1 MLKFWNS
8 FKNKKYAY
16 TVCYTAAFIML
27 AAVVLF
33 RFPLYNKT
41 IIWQQDGL
49 KQHYNAILYYGKYL
63 KQIFNTL
70 ITEHRLELPMWDH
83 SIGYG
88 SDIITTLHYYA
99 IGDPLAALVGLVPEK
114 YCQYFFSALYLLR
127 LYLAGLAFSAFSFY
141 HGNKRFG
148 TMIGSFI
155 YIFSAYSLVLGL
167 MHPFF
172 VAPLIWFPLILLG
185 IDKIFNSERP
195 YLFIVFTSIAAMS
208 NFYFFYMEIVLAL
221 MYAVYRYFNV
231 YKKFSIKTFAAT
243 LAKFML
249 YGLNAFLIS
258 AVILLPVLN
267 VMFSSARFQAS
278 EPASVPLFYHLDFYL
293 KVIAHFT
300 TAVNAGSWTMLGYT
314 AVGLFSVIFAF
325 VRWKKNKSIVLAFV
339 VLTLFLLIPAGG
351 YALNGF
357 SYVVNRWT
365 WCYAMLVGFIT
376 ARMIPQIIT
385 LVETEKRSISWVIIV
400 MAVITGFFSATR
412 TEQTM
417 GAAGIILAVAMVMMV
432 VNVYKCSKTAIY
444 GFVALVLVV
453 GLASNA
459 YYKMSVVDE
468 DSNWINEFKDVD
480 EADKLLKEENS
491 DSLLASLG
499 DNSFYRIEESGLGT
513 TQNSSIQR
521 GTKGTQFYFS
531 LTSPYISEFIDDMY
545 MNWPKDY
552 DYEGVESRSVLES
565 LASVKYFLTGEDSE
579 ASLPYNF
586 STLITEGDT
595 DQGHVKVWENNN
607 SLPVGYTYSKYVK
620 KSDFD
625 EMSVTER
632 EQAMLSGAVVEES
645 ELPEAEVTDDSIN
658 ILKSVETRGDVDV
671 NENSYVVRKNGRVV
685 LNVKPE
691 KDSDMYVVFKNLKF
705 KGMSE
710 RETYN
715 DGAWAQLTEYQ
726 KNLVKE
732 EDAYGHESVTTSLSV
747 TAGDDSKIVEVY
759 SPGADYYCGRS
770 NFMVNFG
777 SNDSETVELSFRNA
791 GTYTFDSVEVLSVP
805 HAGTSE
811 KLSELS
817 EDTLENVVFG
827 TNTMIGTISLDEP
840 KLLALSIPYSE
851 GWTACVDGNET
862 EIKRTN
868 VMYMG
873 LELGKGD
880 HVITLSY
887 RTPYLKA
894 GAYCTFAG
902 IIMLLGII
910 VINIVNRGRHAEEI

>member
-16 TVCYTAAFIML
+16 VVSYTAAFILL

-33 RFPLYNKT
+33 RFPLYRKT

-63 KQIFNTL
+63 RQILHTL

-83 SIGYG
+83 AIGYG
-88 SDIITTLHYYA
+88 SDIITTFHYYA
-99 IGDPLAALVGLVPEK
+99 IGDPLAALSAIVPEK

-155 YIFSAYSLVLGL
+155 YVFSAYSLVLGL

-185 IDKIFNSERP
+185 IDKIFNKEKP
-195 YLFIVFTSIAAMS
+195 YLFIIFTSIAAMS
-208 NFYFFYMEIVLAL
+208 NFYFFYMEIVLAV
-221 MYAVYRYFNV
+221 MYAIYKYFSV
-231 YKKFSIKTFAAT
+231 YKKFEVKTFFAVIVRFA
-243 LAKFML
+243 L
-249 YGLNAFLIS
+249 YGANAFLIS
-258 AVILLPVLN
+258 AAILLPVLN

-278 EPASVPLFYHLDFYL
+278 ESKSVPLFYHLDYYI
-293 KVIAHFT
+293 KAIAHFT
-300 TAVNAGSWTMLGYT
+300 TAVNVGSWTLMGYT

-325 VRWKKNKSIVLAFV
+325 TRWKKNKNMLMAFV
-339 VLTLFLLIPAGG
+339 VLTLILLVPAGG
-351 YALNGF
+351 YVLNGF
-357 SYVVNRWT
+357 AYVVNRWI
-365 WCYAMLVGFIT
+365 WGYAMLVGFIT

-385 LVETEKRSISWVIIV
+385 LVENEKRSIAWAIIV
-400 MAVITGFFSATR
+400 MALVAGVFSAAR

-417 GAAGIILAVAMVMMV
+417 GAAGILLAVAIVMMS
-432 VNVYKCSKTAIY
+432 VNIYKCSRALIN
-444 GFVALVLVV
+444 GFVVVVLLAGLV
-453 GLASNA
+453 SNS
-459 YYKMSVVDE
+459 YYKMSVDE
-468 DSNWINEFKDVD
+468 EGSSWIDEFKDIN
-480 EADKLLKEENS
+480 EADARLKDINS
-491 DSLLASLG
+491 DSLLKSLG
-499 DNSFYRIEESGLGT
+499 DNSFYRIEEAGLGT
-513 TQNSSIQR
+513 TQNSCVQR
-521 GTKGTQFYFS
+521 GIKGTQFYFS
-531 LTSPYISEFIDDMY
+531 LTSPYISEFINDMY

-552 DYEGVESRSVLES
+552 DYEGVESRSALES
-565 LASVKYFLTGEDSE
+565 LASVKYFLTGKEGE
-579 ASLPYNF
+579 AELPYNF
-586 STLITEGDT
+586 TSLITEGDT
-595 DQGHVKVWENNN
+595 VQGHVKIWGNNN
-607 SLPVGYTYSKYVK
+607 ALPVGYTYSHYVK

-625 EMSVTER
+625 NMSVTER

-645 ELPEAEVTDDSIN
+645 NLPEAEVKDTSESILRS
-658 ILKSVETRGDVDV
+658 IDTRGDVDV

-685 LNVKPE
+685 LNVEPK
-691 KDSDMYVVFKNLKF
+691 KDSDTYVVFKNLRF

-732 EDAYGHESVTTSLSV
+732 EDRYGHESVTTSISV
-747 TAGDDSKIVEVY
+747 TAGDESKIVELY

-777 SNDSETVELSFRNA
+777 SNEMDTIELAFRNS

-805 HAGTSE
+805 HEGTSE
-811 KLSELS
+811 KLEKLA

-827 TNTMIGTISLDEP
+827 TNNVMGNISLDEP

-851 GWTACVDGNET
+851 GWKAYVDGKET

-868 VMYMG
+868 IMYMG
-873 LELGKGD
+873 IELEKGD
-880 HVITLSY
+880 HVITLY
-887 RTPYLKA
+887 YNTPYLKTGVA
-894 GAYCTFAG
+894 LTGVGLAV
-902 IIMLLGII
+902 LLGMMII
-910 VINIVNRGRHAEEI
+910 NFVNRGKHAEKI